1 MDFVVTYEPDAHV
14 VHAKIS
20 GALDL
25 ADMQATVDAVI
36 ACPGALPQ
44 DGILSDHTQIAAPI
58 TPPDLAALLVFL
70 TLRADQLQHRRW
82 AIVTASLASYGMM
95 RALSVGAQRIPLDV
109 DVFHSEAEARAW
121 LSGSAAS
128 AT

>member
-1 MDFVVTYEPDAHV
+1 MDYVITYEADARV

-25 ADMQATVDAVI
+25 ADMQATVNAVI
-36 ACPGALPQ
+36 ACPGARPH

-58 TPPDLAALLVFL
+58 TPPDLAAFLVFL
-70 TLRADQLQHRRW
+70 TLRAEHLQHRRW
-82 AIVTASLASYGMM
+82 AIVTRSLASYGMM

-109 DVFHSEAEARAW
+109 DVFHTEAEAREW
-121 LSGSAAS
+121 LSGSAATAS
-128 AT
+128 